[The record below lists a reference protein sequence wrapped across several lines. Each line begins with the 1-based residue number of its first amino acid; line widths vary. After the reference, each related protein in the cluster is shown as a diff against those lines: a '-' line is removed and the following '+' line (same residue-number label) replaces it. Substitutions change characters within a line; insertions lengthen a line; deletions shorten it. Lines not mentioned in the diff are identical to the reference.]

1 MKMERSNSIEYTLTQ
16 SRAARQPDIVSVLTW
31 FRAVKHLDE
40 ADKRDYLISMS
51 ALNQI
56 LAKKEVK
63 YILMLA
69 GPQAIPKEGED

>member
-1 MKMERSNSIEYTLTQ
+1 
-16 SRAARQPDIVSVLTW
+16 VSVLTW